1 MYSTHVY
8 IITIKY
14 NIYNIVGAERRW
26 GWGNRPATAVISI
39 GIMTLPGE

>member
-26 GWGNRPATAVISI
+26 GWGID
-39 GIMTLPGE
+39 GDGGY